1 MFRRSGRVRP
11 HVRRLARSNRFLS
24 LALAVAT
31 CLAPVGARA
40 DISDRD
46 KPINLEA
53 DRMEIDD
60 AKKVAILTG
69 NVVVSQG
76 TLIIKSDRMVIT
88 QDAGGFS
95 KGVAYGNP
103 ATFRQKREGFDEYI
117 DGQAQR
123 MEYDGRNEMLELFDK
138 AIVKKGAEEVRGNYI
153 SYNSKTE
160 FYQAF
165 GGGKDSEGKEVGGGR
180 VRAVII
186 PKKNPE
192 PEARPSGSGK
202 NTVPL
207 QPSTGLSSPPGR

>member
-1 MFRRSGRVRP
+1 MP
-11 HVRRLARSNRFLS
+11 L
-24 LALAVAT
+24 
-31 CLAPVGARA
+31 PGAA
-40 DISDRD
+40 EISDRE

-60 AKKVAILTG
+60 ARKVATLTG

-76 TLIIKSDRMVIT
+76 TLTIKSDRMIIT

-103 ATFRQKREGFDEYI
+103 ATFRQKREGFDEFV

-138 AIVKKGAEEVRGNYI
+138 AVVKKGAEEVRGNYI
-153 SYNSKTE
+153 SYNSRTE

-165 GGGKDSEGKEVGGGR
+165 GGGKNGEGKEIAGR
-180 VRAVII
+180 VRAVIV
-186 PKKNPE
+186 PRKKPE
-192 PEARPSGSGK
+192 PGK
-202 NTVPL
+202 SSAASPANAVPL
-207 QPSTGLSSPPGR
+207 QPSTGLTRPPER

>member
-1 MFRRSGRVRP
+1 M
-11 HVRRLARSNRFLS
+11 LAC
-24 LALAVAT
+24 AAPIPGVAE
-31 CLAPVGARA
+31 V
-40 DISDRD
+40 SDRE

-60 AKKVAILTG
+60 AKKVATLTG

-76 TLIIKSDRMVIT
+76 TLTIKSDRMVIT
-88 QDAGGFS
+88 QDTGGFS

-117 DGQAQR
+117 DGQALR

-138 AIVKKGAEEVRGNYI
+138 AVVRKGPEEVRGNYI
-153 SYNSKTE
+153 SYNSRTE

-165 GGGKDSEGKEVGGGR
+165 GSTKDSEGKEVAGR

-186 PKKNPE
+186 PKKSE
-192 PEARPSGSGK
+192 SGK
-202 NTVPL
+202 
-207 QPSTGLSSPPGR
+207 